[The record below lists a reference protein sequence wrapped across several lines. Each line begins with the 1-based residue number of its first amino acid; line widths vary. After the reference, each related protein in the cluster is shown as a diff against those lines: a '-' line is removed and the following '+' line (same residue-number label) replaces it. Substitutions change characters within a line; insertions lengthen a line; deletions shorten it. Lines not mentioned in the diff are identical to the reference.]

1 MFCGQGG
8 RLLPIATPP
17 KHNVISIV
25 FIIVCF
31 VIVLLKTPHS
41 LLLFMT
47 SRMLKPK
54 YNLVLLV
61 MVRIELTTF
70 LRITVFSSTTELHN

>member
-1 MFCGQGG
+1 VFCGQGG

-31 VIVLLKTPHS
+31 VIKLLKIETVKTPHS

-54 YNLVLLV
+54 DKSTIS
-61 MVRIELTTF
+61 RIMT
-70 LRITVFSSTTELHN
+70 